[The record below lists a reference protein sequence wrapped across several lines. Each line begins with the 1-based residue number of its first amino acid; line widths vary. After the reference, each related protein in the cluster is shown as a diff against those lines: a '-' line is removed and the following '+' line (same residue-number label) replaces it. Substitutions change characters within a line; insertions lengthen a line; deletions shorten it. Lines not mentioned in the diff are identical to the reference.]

1 MVHSPG
7 EAASEFAASAA
18 WKWQN
23 TRCFILRGR
32 ARIQGRNQVFS
43 GPFILLASVSP
54 PVIRGDFC
62 GPDGSPTVSIRG
74 DSTGFTVYHP
84 GESQAVFYQEGL
96 PVNDGL
102 LDVNAVISL
111 LRTGYPDIPVHWVMA
126 DAFDPGENGSLSW
139 TFASPTSSEPMTV
152 NLEPGDLFPSTAAG
166 PTTLS
171 VTASSWHDAFR
182 AWPLEWLLDSPELG
196 LVVRVRSIEE
206 EENLEPERWMITV
219 PVPVDTVS
227 ALWERWSVAGD
238 IPIR

>member
-1 MVHSPG
+1 M
-7 EAASEFAASAA
+7 
-18 WKWQN
+18 
-23 TRCFILRGR
+23 
-32 ARIQGRNQVFS
+32 
-43 GPFILLASVSP
+43 
-54 PVIRGDFC
+54 
-62 GPDGSPTVSIRG
+62 
-74 DSTGFTVYHP
+74 
-84 GESQAVFYQEGL
+84 FYQEGL

-111 LRTGYPDIPVHWVMA
+111 LRTGYPDIPIHWVMA

-139 TFASPTSSEPMTV
+139 TFSSPTSSEPMTV

-171 VTASSWHDAFR
+171 VTASSWHDEFR